1 MAGFEPYI
9 PFFFLPDEYPTSTT
23 SAPPEPPPVLTGQ
36 GIEFNIPFAFDL
48 ATLQQGA
55 MINHARTLLGNQA
68 AILLGLNFP
77 GEEYVPETF
86 YPVTLPSP
94 LARIRALL
102 FGSQPDRIMVN
113 YRLRQYMTL
122 LHATEL
128 SQYVTAF
135 GARLTYLNRDWLDL
149 FDERFFGVFV
159 APYPGNIATGVDFGG
174 SSPSSVITNGIGPG
188 ATIYSFLTG
197 LGGSVFS
204 ITGPSPQLFILGD
217 PEQDETSDRLEREWF
232 VEVVDTAT
240 VRIVHRTPPY
250 QEYIENYVL
259 TNNLSD
265 IHALPHSSLKF
276 RFESNLNSKW
286 RIVARWR
293 PSQDLGS
300 IAASLRQLP
309 DQDMAFLFGRGQP
322 KGELQP
328 FRTFRR
334 LWESHYSLAYSLGG
348 LLLAL
353 IYRTDEL
360 RRGGLLDD

>member
-9 PFFFLPDEYPTSTT
+9 PFFFLPEEYPTSLP
-23 SAPPEPPPVLTGQ
+23 SASPAVTGP

-55 MINHARTLLGNQA
+55 MINHARTLLGNQT

-77 GEEYVPETF
+77 GEEYIPESF

-102 FGSQPDRIMVN
+102 FGAQPDRIMVN

-128 SQYVTAF
+128 SQYVTVF
-135 GARLTYLNRDWLDL
+135 GARLTYLNRDWWDL

-159 APYPGNIATGVDFGG
+159 SSYPDN
-174 SSPSSVITNGIGPG
+174 SLSG
-188 ATIYSFLTG
+188 A
-197 LGGSVFS
+197 
-204 ITGPSPQLFILGD
+204 PQLFILGD
-217 PEQDETSDRLEREWF
+217 PEQDETSDRLEREWL
-232 VEVVDTAT
+232 VEVVDATT

-250 QEYIENYVL
+250 QEYIENYTL
-259 TNNLSD
+259 TDNLSD

-276 RFESNLNSKW
+276 RFESNLYNKW
-286 RIVARWR
+286 RVVARWR
-293 PSQDLGS
+293 PTQDLGS

-353 IYRTDEL
+353 IYRADEL
-360 RRGGLLDD
+360 RRGGLLND